1 MFNCERERTI
11 NAALTYAARFVIC
24 GNLCDA
30 KAAIAVAEC
39 GYQQIKKE
47 KNVWINL
54 LRRYADFNQNE
65 RE

>member
-11 NAALTYAARFVIC
+11 DSALRHAARFVIS

-30 KAAIAVAEC
+30 KAAIEIAEC
-39 GYQQIKKE
+39 GYRQIKRE
-47 KNVWINL
+47 KNVWVNL